1 MSSRRATLLVNL
13 IVLSLSVQ
21 NALTHLNGHTSASA
35 DAAKRLCGRR
45 PTHQE
50 VEDFLKRF
58 EGVKPITQK
67 LNKGE
72 FPND

>member
-1 MSSRRATLLVNL
+1 MCDSPEDFDDQTQRLIEEDKLLDT
-13 IVLSLSVQ
+13 I
-21 NALTHLNGHTSASA
+21 A

-50 VEDFLKRF
+50 VEDFLKRI

-67 LNKGE
+67 TKQRRVSQ
-72 FPND
+72 